1 MRMHGLQQL
10 ALHVCAVAMIMI
22 LLFPSVLLVFNALKT
37 ERAIFEAPLGLPR
50 APTLDNVCTVVMETM
65 FVRNL
70 RNSLIVGIATVLV
83 VVVVTAPAGYAL
95 SRFKF
100 RGRTLFS
107 TLLLATQA
115 FPGIIM
121 ALGLLTVLIAYGL
134 VNRLPG
140 LIIMHAG
147 FSMPFSIWLLKGYFD
162 EIPVELEESS
172 WIDGCTRLQSLR
184 KIVLP
189 LSVPGLLGVG
199 TFTLL
204 LSWGEFFFAL
214 VVMRSPEMYTLPVYL
229 AHFVGS
235 GGIVEWGPLSTAGL
249 LTALPP
255 LILFIFGQRYLISGL
270 TRGAL
275 K

>member
-1 MRMHGLQQL
+1 MRMTGGKQVM
-10 ALHVCAVAMIMI
+10 LHLCVLVLIAIV
-22 LLFPSVLLVFNALKT
+22 LFPSVLLVFNALKT
-37 ERAIFEAPLGLPR
+37 ETEIFNHPLGVPR
-50 APTLDNVCTVVMETM
+50 SPTLQNLRSVALDTTFVV
-65 FVRNL
+65 NL
-70 RNSLIVGIATVLV
+70 RNSAIVGLCTVLIVVI
-83 VVVVTAPAGYAL
+83 VTAPAGYAL

-121 ALGLLTVLIAYGL
+121 ALGLLTVLITYGL

-162 EIPVELEESS
+162 EIPVALEESS
-172 WIDGCTRLQSLR
+172 WIDGCTRLQSLTR
-184 KIVLP
+184 IVLP
-189 LSVPGLLGVG
+189 LAVPGLLGVA

-214 VVMRSPEMYTLPVYL
+214 VVMRSPEMYTLPVFL

-255 LILFIFGQRYLISGL
+255 VILFVFGQRYLISGL

>member
-1 MRMHGLQQL
+1 MRMTGGKQVMLHLCVL
-10 ALHVCAVAMIMI
+10 ALIAIV
-22 LLFPSVLLVFNALKT
+22 LFPSVLLVFNALKT
-37 ERAIFEAPLGLPR
+37 ETEIFNHPLGVPR
-50 APTLDNVCTVVMETM
+50 SPTLQNLRSVALDTTFVV
-65 FVRNL
+65 NL
-70 RNSLIVGIATVLV
+70 RNSAVVGLCTVLI

-162 EIPVELEESS
+162 EIPVALEESS
-172 WIDGCTRLQSLR
+172 WIDGCTRFQSLTR
-184 KIVLP
+184 IVLP
-189 LSVPGLLGVG
+189 LAVPGLLGVA

-214 VVMRSPEMYTLPVYL
+214 VVMRSPEMYTLPVFL

-255 LILFIFGQRYLISGL
+255 VILFVFGQRYLISGL